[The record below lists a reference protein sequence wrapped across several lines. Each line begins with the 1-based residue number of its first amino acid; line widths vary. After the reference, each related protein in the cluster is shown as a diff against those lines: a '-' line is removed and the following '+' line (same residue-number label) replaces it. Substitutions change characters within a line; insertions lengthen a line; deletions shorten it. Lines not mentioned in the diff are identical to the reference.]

1 MKSPEQYEKDISEKR
16 LIEATKKG
24 LTGRDGKLAVVL
36 KSLGQPIVHH
46 SDGGGFVDTNY
57 LDEDMWGES
66 IEDARTAEQLRDRI
80 PMHID
85 RDPELLMMPGEY
97 EEDDGQPYGPW
108 RQNTNI
114 QHIGQFIIGWIF
126 DGLTRGMHLEIKYM
140 EHNNSLTCHYKGYEV
155 FREIRGQLVG
165 YAPLDE
171 WETWVD
177 RLFIV
182 AKEKRIEKKAVTE
195 QEYSLAAKRE
205 KTSWWQRFR
214 LRWGL

>member
-1 MKSPEQYEKDISEKR
+1 
-16 LIEATKKG
+16 
-24 LTGRDGKLAVVL
+24 
-36 KSLGQPIVHH
+36 
-46 SDGGGFVDTNY
+46 
-57 LDEDMWGES
+57 
-66 IEDARTAEQLRDRI
+66 
-80 PMHID
+80 
-85 RDPELLMMPGEY
+85 
-97 EEDDGQPYGPW
+97 
-108 RQNTNI
+108 
-114 QHIGQFIIGWIF
+114 
-126 DGLTRGMHLEIKYM
+126 M